1 LFQQFHLFA
10 GLSLYVG
17 LTIFFNRRGFKS
29 SQMAVFSFLLLAE
42 EDKFEPHPSI
52 HPWPNQPVYIRR
64 HVAHSR
70 RPFLFRKK
78 NKTGEEKKEREQTI
92 RKIVQQQ
99 NGVSLLY

>member
-1 LFQQFHLFA
+1 LFA

-52 HPWPNQPVYIRR
+52 HPSIPGQTSQSILEDTLLIRGAR
-64 HVAHSR
+64 FFFVR
-70 RPFLFRKK
+70 KTKQEKRKK
-78 NKTGEEKKEREQTI
+78 KENK
-92 RKIVQQQ
+92 
-99 NGVSLLY
+99 L